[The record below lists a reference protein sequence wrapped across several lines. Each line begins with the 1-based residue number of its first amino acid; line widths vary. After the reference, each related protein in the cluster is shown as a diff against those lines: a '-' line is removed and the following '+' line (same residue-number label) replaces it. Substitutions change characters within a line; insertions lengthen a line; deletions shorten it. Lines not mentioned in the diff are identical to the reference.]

1 MASRG
6 KSISVKIA
14 TTKVIEAL
22 EKALVEKKAY
32 SDNYKK
38 QMAQYKIDLEKWETE
53 VAKLINTTIKPD
65 DVRVTRKFSWS
76 PERGYQIIATYN
88 VDFDKVEPQ
97 PEAPEHI
104 SEHSLKEQI
113 NEIENAVRI
122 LKMTDEEVVSTSTY
136 NSIARF
142 L

>member
-1 MASRG
+1 MARG

-14 TTKVIEAL
+14 TSKVIEAL

-38 QMAQYKIDLEKWETE
+38 EMAKYKSDLDKWEKE
-53 VAKLINTTIKPD
+53 VASLINTTIKPN
-65 DVRVTRKFSWS
+65 DVRVSRKYSWS
-76 PERGYQIIATYN
+76 AERGYQIVASYD
-88 VDFDKVEPQ
+88 VDFDKVAPQ

-104 SEHSLKEQI
+104 SESTLKEQI

>member
-1 MASRG
+1 MARS

-14 TTKVIEAL
+14 TSKVIEAL

-38 QMAQYKIDLEKWETE
+38 QMAQYKSDLEKWEKE
-53 VAKLINTTIKPD
+53 VASLINTSIKPD
-65 DVRVTRKFSWS
+65 DVRVSRRYSWS
-76 PERGYQIIATYN
+76 PEKGYQIVATYG
-88 VDFDKVEPQ
+88 VDFDKVAPQ

-104 SEHSLKEQI
+104 SESTLKEQI
-113 NEIENAVRI
+113 SEIENAVRI

>member
-1 MASRG
+1 MARS

-14 TTKVIEAL
+14 TSKVIEAL
-22 EKALVEKKAY
+22 EKSLVEKKAY

-38 QMAQYKIDLEKWETE
+38 EMATYKRDLEKWETD
-53 VAKLINTTIKPD
+53 VAKLLNTGIKPD
-65 DVRVTRKFSWS
+65 HIRISRRFSWS
-76 PERGYQIIATYN
+76 PERGYEIIANYN
-88 VDFDKVEPQ
+88 VDFDAVAPQ

-104 SEHSLKEQI
+104 SEHTLKEQI
-113 NEIENAVRI
+113 NEIENAIRI
-122 LKMTDEEVVSTSTY
+122 LKMTDEEVVNTSTY

>member
-1 MASRG
+1 MARS

-14 TTKVIEAL
+14 TSKVIEAL
-22 EKALVEKKAY
+22 EKALVEKKSF

-38 QMAQYKIDLEKWETE
+38 EMAQYKTDLANWEAN
-53 VAKLINTTIKPD
+53 VAKLINTTIKPNE
-65 DVRVTRKFSWS
+65 VRVTRKFSWS
-76 PERGYQIIATYN
+76 PERGYQIVATYD
-88 VDFDKVEPQ
+88 VDFDKVAPQ

-104 SEHSLKEQI
+104 SESVLKDQI

>member
-1 MASRG
+1 MARS

-14 TTKVIEAL
+14 TSKVIEAL

-38 QMAQYKIDLEKWETE
+38 QMAKYKSDLEKWEKE
-53 VAKLINTTIKPD
+53 IASLLNTGIKAD
-65 DVRVTRKFSWS
+65 QVRVSRKYSWS
-76 PERGYQIIATYN
+76 PERGYEIVATYG
-88 VDFDKVEPQ
+88 VDADKVAPQ

-104 SEHSLKEQI
+104 SQSTLKEQI